1 MKMPFL
7 IRQFFLKMVLFIYLR
22 ERASAC
28 VHVGGWAEE
37 EGEGQADSILSA
49 DPKSHDPEIM
59 T

>member
-1 MKMPFL
+1 MFC
-7 IRQFFLKMVLFIYLR
+7 LKILFIYLR